1 MNKNILIV
9 LGGGFLIAV
18 LVAVLVQSTLKG
30 KSKSE
35 DSSVPK
41 VQILVA
47 AKDLAIGKEIIPG
60 DVKWQ
65 EWPQASMFAGAIIR
79 QGEQTSSDA
88 AKGRVIQ
95 SISAG
100 QPIHPGLLVGEAKGN
115 FLAAKL
121 KEGMR
126 AVGISVK
133 AQNIAGGFV
142 GPGDFVDVIVTY
154 KVTVQDKDNAA
165 VQAMI
170 SKQASE
176 TILENVRV
184 LAADQQAIREEDKA
198 KIARTVTL
206 EVDGE
211 GAEKLAL
218 AIEMGD
224 VTLSLRGIG
233 DNTLKQGD
241 EITTDVKMSKVLR
254 NLAKAQQGG
263 ASGPSGTVR
272 IYSGQNVTNMPVRQP
287 VLEE

>member
-30 KSKSE
+30 KSKSD
-35 DSSVPK
+35 DSAPK
-41 VQILVA
+41 SQILVA
-47 AKDLAIGKEIIPG
+47 AKDLAIGKELIAG

-65 EWPQASMFAGAIIR
+65 EWPQSSMFAGAIVR
-79 QGEQTSSDA
+79 EGEKPASEA

-154 KVTVQDKDNAA
+154 KVSVQDKDNAA
-165 VQAMI
+165 VQAMV

-184 LAADQQAIREEDKA
+184 LAADQQAIRDEDKA
-198 KIARTVTL
+198 KIVRTVTL
-206 EVDGE
+206 EVDGV

-233 DNTLKQGD
+233 DNTLKQND

-263 ASGPSGTVR
+263 AGGPSGAVR

-287 VLEE
+287 VVEE